1 MYSLISTSNSSDLTV
16 SLMKVSTSIALQ
28 RNTKHAA
35 YITNPYAHQHSASFH
50 NNYLFTK
57 FLIQCFLENIF
68 WFYLLIILSGDVET
82 NPGPDSVD
90 LSSLCSSCSIDTNL
104 TLFEQ
109 NFSVVHYNVQS
120 LLAKVDQLQ
129 MELSHFDVIAFSETW
144 LSPDIQDD
152 KIMFQNYQKPFR
164 KDRQDDA
171 YGGVIIYVKNNIPC
185 KRRTDL
191 EVDGVES
198 VWLEIK
204 LKNKTV
210 LFATFH
216 RAPNSTSEVQS
227 KIESSLDL
235 AYDADTF
242 NIIITGDFNYNY
254 LNTAGQRK
262 ATSLFEPYGLVQLID
277 EPTHYTESSVSI
289 IDLLLARNA
298 SSLLLCGVGDAFLDR
313 NIRYHCPI
321 YPIFNFD
328 KHKQICYKRNIW
340 QYDNGNYDLLKQ
352 YANEFDW
359 LSLKSDNVN
368 IYAENVTSK
377 ILEFCKCTIPNKTIT
392 IRPLDPPWINNEIRK
407 IIKKRKRAHKLAK
420 NVNTPNN

>member
-1 MYSLISTSNSSDLTV
+1 MDINLSLFG
-16 SLMKVSTSIALQ
+16 
-28 RNTKHAA
+28 H
-35 YITNPYAHQHSASFH
+35 
-50 NNYLFTK
+50 
-57 FLIQCFLENIF
+57 
-68 WFYLLIILSGDVET
+68 
-82 NPGPDSVD
+82 
-90 LSSLCSSCSIDTNL
+90 
-104 TLFEQ
+104 

-120 LLAKVDQLQ
+120 LLAKADQLQ
-129 MELSHFDVIAFSETW
+129 MELSNFDVIAFSETW

-164 KDRQDDA
+164 KDIPDDA

-210 LFATFH
+210 LFATFY
-216 RAPNSTSEVQS
+216 RAPNSTSEVQN

-235 AYDADTF
+235 AYDTDTS
-242 NIIITGDFNYNY
+242 NIIITSDFNYNY
-254 LNTAGQRK
+254 FNTAGQRK

-277 EPTHYTESSVSI
+277 EPTHYIESSESI
-289 IDLLLARNA
+289 IDLMLTRNA
-298 SSLLLCGVGDAFLDR
+298 SSLLCGVGDAFLDQ

-321 YPIFNFD
+321 YAIFNFD
-328 KHKQICYKRNIW
+328 KHKLLCYKRNIW

-352 YANEFDW
+352 YVNELDW

-368 IYAENVTSK
+368 IYAENVT
-377 ILEFCKCTIPNKTIT
+377 
-392 IRPLDPPWINNEIRK
+392 
-407 IIKKRKRAHKLAK
+407 
-420 NVNTPNN
+420 